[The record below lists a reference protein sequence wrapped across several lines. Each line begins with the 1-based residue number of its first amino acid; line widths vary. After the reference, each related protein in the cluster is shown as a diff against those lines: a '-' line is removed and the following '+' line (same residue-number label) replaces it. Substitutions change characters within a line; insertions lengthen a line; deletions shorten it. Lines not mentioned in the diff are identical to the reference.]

1 MAANYHFEKLHQNEN
16 DSATETS
23 ESGQFLSPRSS
34 PNILVT
40 ITEGLTNIYKYYVK
54 HSRVINYSV
63 IASVVALVVYS
74 LIIVIL
80 TLGGMAELVDK
91 YKRPKSIMTIYLLIY
106 IYYYFATFICYSIGS
121 VLVCC
126 R

>member
-23 ESGQFLSPRSS
+23 ESELFLSSRSNTS
-34 PNILVT
+34 VLTT
-40 ITEGLTNIYKYYVK
+40 ISDGLTNIYKYYVK

-80 TLGGMAELVDK
+80 TLGGMTEPVDYFIYNIL
-91 YKRPKSIMTIYLLIY
+91 YKQ
-106 IYYYFATFICYSIGS
+106 CYNY
-121 VLVCC
+121 
-126 R
+126 